1 MRKIFAFIALA
12 ILSLPSGKISAQISP
27 DHYLINLTD
36 KNDSPYSLDNPEAFL
51 SEKAIQRRQKYHIP
65 YAENDLPIN
74 PAYID
79 SIKALG
85 LQVVNVSKWFNS
97 LTVYSTDTLLI
108 DSLERISFVKSVGL
122 NKKTKTTRTSE
133 EIKQATG
140 IKANEHTEIDST
152 DYYLYGDAF
161 RQIEMLQGNLLHKEG
176 YRGENMFIAVLDA
189 GFYKVNELPAFDSIR
204 ANKQIIG
211 VYDFVD
217 RDTIV
222 YDASSHGM
230 QVLSTMAA
238 NMPGLMVGTA
248 PKANYLLLRTEQT
261 ASEYI
266 IEEHNWVAA
275 AEYADSLGVD
285 MITTSLGY
293 NNFDD
298 DTQSHTYEDMDG
310 NTAMITIAADLA
322 ASKGILVVS
331 SAGNEGFSAWK
342 YIAAP
347 ADADSVLS
355 IGAVTP
361 DEDIAYFSSLGPTY
375 DRRIKPDVCA
385 MGMPAVVSG
394 SNGNVSASS
403 GTSFSGPIMAGMV
416 ACLWQAHPELNN
428 MQIIDAV
435 KQSADRYNQPDTIY
449 GYGIPDFYAAHI
461 YLNTSSSID
470 ESIENMLNIFPNP
483 FKEYFNIE
491 LFVRN
496 IDLPYNSK
504 IEVYNLAGK
513 KVLETSISSKL
524 NNYSV
529 TKVDETENLSRGIYI
544 VRLTA
549 NDIVLQKKILKL

>member
-1 MRKIFAFIALA
+1 MRKIFTFIVITFIGISSVDILA
-12 ILSLPSGKISAQISP
+12 QVSP
-27 DHYLINLTD
+27 NHYLINLTD
-36 KNDSPYSLDNPEAFL
+36 KNNSPYSLDKPEAFL
-51 SEKAIQRRQKYHIP
+51 SKRAILRRQKYHIP
-65 YAENDLPIN
+65 YSENDLPVN
-74 PAYID
+74 PTYID

-85 LQVVNVSKWFNS
+85 LQVVNISKWFNS
-97 LTVYSTDTLLI
+97 LTIYSKDTLLI
-108 DSLERISFVKSVGL
+108 DSLDKISFIKSVGL
-122 NKKTKTTRTSE
+122 NKKMKTIRTSE
-133 EIKQATG
+133 EIKPATE
-140 IKANEHTEIDST
+140 IKAKEHTKIDST
-152 DYYLYGDAF
+152 DYYFYGDAF

-189 GFYKVNELPAFDSIR
+189 GFYKVDELPAFDSIR
-204 ANKQIIG
+204 ANNQIIG

-217 RDTIV
+217 KDTIV

-248 PKANYLLLRTEQT
+248 PKASYLLLRTEQT

-298 DTQSHTYEDMDG
+298 NSQSHTYKDMDG

-347 ADADSVLS
+347 ADADSILS

-361 DEDIAYFSSLGPTY
+361 EEDIAFFSSLGPTY

-385 MGMPAVVSG
+385 MGMPATVSG
-394 SNGNVSASS
+394 SNGSISASN

-428 MQIIDAV
+428 MQIINAV
-435 KQSADRYNQPDTIY
+435 KRSANRYSQPDTIY
-449 GYGIPDFYAAHI
+449 GYGIPNFYAAHI
-461 YLNTSSSID
+461 YLNTSGSINESID
-470 ESIENMLNIFPNP
+470 NLLNIFPNP

-504 IEVYNLAGK
+504 VEIYNLAGK

-529 TKVDETENLSRGIYI
+529 TKVNETENLSRGIYI

-549 NDIVLQKKILKL
+549 NDIVLQKKVLKL